1 MLFLKLILNVWS
13 IEKSFERV
21 KQLEFSNDRI
31 AIIKSLSQDRWESS
45 FKLSDS
51 LFEFIEIFL
60 KSSLI
65 NVHDVI
71 FDLHEL
77 VNSFLKLFM
86 NLINWSC

>member
-1 MLFLKLILNVWS
+1 MFFLKLILNVWS

-65 NVHDVI
+65 NVHDII
-71 FDLHEL
+71 FYLHEL
-77 VNSFLKLFM
+77 VNGFLKLFM
-86 NLINWSC
+86 NLINGSC

>member
-1 MLFLKLILNVWS
+1 MFFLKLILNVWS

-65 NVHDVI
+65 NVHDII
-71 FDLHEL
+71 FYLHEL
-77 VNSFLKLFM
+77 VNGFLKLFM

>member
-1 MLFLKLILNVWS
+1 MFFLKLILNVWS

-77 VNSFLKLFM
+77 VNGFLKLFM
-86 NLINWSC
+86 NLINGSC

>member
-21 KQLEFSNDRI
+21 KQLELSNDRI